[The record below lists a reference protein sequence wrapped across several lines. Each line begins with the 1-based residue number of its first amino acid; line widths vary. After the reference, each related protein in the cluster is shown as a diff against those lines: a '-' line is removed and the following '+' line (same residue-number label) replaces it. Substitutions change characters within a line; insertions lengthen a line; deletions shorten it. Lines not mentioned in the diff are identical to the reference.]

1 MTRRIRPA
9 FTLFQ
14 LLVVLALLALLFA
27 LLLPVIAKVRAQ
39 AVRAQKLNN
48 LKQIALAC
56 HNYADTIGNLPPGNN
71 ANGFS
76 ASAHL
81 LPYIEQDNL
90 YKLID
95 FKKPS
100 TDKANAQA
108 RGVAIKVFLSPQDPV
123 MSVET
128 NAGATNYLYSA
139 GTKPSLKGNDG
150 VFFQDSKIRFPADI
164 PDGTSNT
171 LLVGE
176 TLKGDGGKKAAD
188 VKRQHVLLDI
198 KALDG
203 LNDESGVEQFK
214 ENKHIAS
221 DRCASWMDGR
231 FLQGTFTATRSLND
245 AKPDVSCGGDGG
257 LSALRSLDD
266 QVSVAMCDG
275 SARLVDA
282 KKVSLQTWKLLAG
295 RNDGQP
301 IPEF

>member
-1 MTRRIRPA
+1 MTRRTRPA

-27 LLLPVIAKVRAQ
+27 LLLPVIAKARAQ
-39 AVRAQKLNN
+39 ALRAQKLNN
-48 LKQIALAC
+48 LRQIAIAC
-56 HNYADTIGNLPPGNN
+56 HNYADTMGHLPPGND

-95 FKKPS
+95 FKKPA
-100 TDKANAQA
+100 TDKANAQPRA
-108 RGVAIKVFLSPQDPV
+108 AIIKTFLSPQDPIT
-123 MSVET
+123 SVDKQ
-128 NAGATNYLYSA
+128 AGATNYLYSA

-171 LLVGE
+171 LLLGE
-176 TLKGDGGKKAAD
+176 TLKGDGGKKATD
-188 VKRQHVLLDI
+188 VKRQYVLLDA

-203 LNDESGVEQFK
+203 INDESGVEQFK
-214 ENKHIAS
+214 ENKHIAG

-231 FLQGTFTATRSLND
+231 LLQGTFTATRALND
-245 AKPDVSCGGDGG
+245 AKPDVSCAGEGG

-275 SARLVDA
+275 SSRFVDA
-282 KKVSLQTWKLLAG
+282 KKVSLETWKLLSG
-295 RNDGQP
+295 RNDGQV